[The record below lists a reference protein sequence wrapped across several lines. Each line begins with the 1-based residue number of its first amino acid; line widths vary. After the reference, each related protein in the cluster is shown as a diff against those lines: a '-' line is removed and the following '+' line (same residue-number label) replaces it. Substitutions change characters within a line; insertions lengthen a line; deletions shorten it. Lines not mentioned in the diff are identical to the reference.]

1 MTGWRLGW
9 MVIPQ
14 YLERQIELLAQ
25 NFYMSPP
32 TLSQL
37 AAVYAFD
44 CQEELE
50 QNIKNYHENRDA
62 LIEGLLR
69 IGLRNFV
76 VPEGAFYLYLNI
88 EHLTNNSLQFACD
101 FLEAEG
107 VAITPGID
115 FDKEDGHKYIRFSYT
130 GTKEDIIEGIE
141 KLDRFIK
148 KKK

>member
-50 QNIKNYHENRDA
+50 QNIK
-62 LIEGLLR
+62 L
-69 IGLRNFV
+69 
-76 VPEGAFYLYLNI
+76 
-88 EHLTNNSLQFACD
+88 NSL
-101 FLEAEG
+101 LLKILNLISKNL
-107 VAITPGID
+107 VLI
-115 FDKEDGHKYIRFSYT
+115 
-130 GTKEDIIEGIE
+130 
-141 KLDRFIK
+141 
-148 KKK
+148 